1 LKKPVL
7 VTGASGK
14 LGAYVVRALVKVGRP
29 VVAWSGSRRG
39 RLDGVELCPVDLAE
53 PSQVK
58 QAFAAADPYAVIHCA
73 ALSAVGDCYRDPVR
87 ARLVNTDGTALLGE
101 LADRIVYTST
111 DLVFSG
117 EGAPYT
123 ESHVPAPLSLYGRS
137 KRAGE
142 EALLQ
147 REGAAVVRVALMYG
161 PSLIG
166 SGGFFEQQSEAFLK
180 GAKVKLFHDE
190 WRTPLALD
198 EAAGGLLQV
207 LDAGFEGVL
216 HLAGPE
222 RLSREEMGRRW
233 ARFLGADPSLVESV
247 SQSDLEF
254 PEPRPADVSLDC
266 TEASRVFGWSPKPF
280 KSGLARMSKEK

>member
-1 LKKPVL
+1 M
-7 VTGASGK
+7 
-14 LGAYVVRALVKVGRP
+14 
-29 VVAWSGSRRG
+29 
-39 RLDGVELCPVDLAE
+39 
-53 PSQVK
+53 
-58 QAFAAADPYAVIHCA
+58 
-73 ALSAVGDCYRDPVR
+73 GDCYRDPVR